1 MPVIDKYKQIQENIQ
16 LKKNTPL
23 QDKVDEIQKK
33 VDEQNRQ
40 KALQNVA
47 NVQNK
52 TELANADN
60 LVKRTGMT
68 TMYNTSSNPPQTPW
82 QQVAAQNLQNKG
94 IDPTKL
100 GTGTGESYQ
109 PYTPTTQPTEPVTP
123 TTTTV
128 TPLQQKVDA
137 IQKQVDA
144 NNEAIKQWQV
154 SPIQQKLEQDKLN
167 RINSK
172 VSLYSNGESLYNA
185 VQGGSILPW
194 TQEWTTLAQTKP
206 EIIQQYDVIKKQKDN
221 YNQVKVLGEAIV
233 WDVQPPQPSNAL
245 QNLLAYF
252 QKDLSTDIA
261 WEYQNTVIN
270 NPAYQGS
277 VQKFNDINQ
286 QIADNNKNIQA
297 LRDDVRKKYSA
308 WTPESLIAS
317 AIAREARPLIEQG
330 QYLSQLQANAES
342 EMTRILEENKSVF
355 EMKQQERTQKNQR
368 MMELYGTIRSEEIR
382 QEDMARADKL
392 LADEIARTDKKD
404 KEKLAQLE
412 QERLD
417 NVKTAIAQLGVEPKW
432 ETYDEL
438 LGEYA
443 TAVKNQ
449 PKEDK
454 IITGLTPWQTIYK
467 NWEFITVPWGEATT
481 TIDFIKSKEWFREN
495 AYLDSGG
502 VPTIGY
508 WFTNINGKPVKIGDT
523 MTREQADKELQNQID
538 SKYSNWKNLVS
549 VNLSPSQEAAL
560 TSLEYNLGGGVWG
573 FPNWKQIIEA
583 INNEDFGKASSI
595 LANSGIGTT
604 VKSTGQVLPWLV
616 KRRREEAQLLLNTW
630 EQELSTSDVATFNNS
645 TYKPQTEK
653 DPEMKRKYQQFLE
666 TKNWIMWQKDANI
679 NDVMA
684 YSQWGK
690 DLTDTDTKALT
701 KFSQALDQI
710 TGIQKQIKDI
720 QTGPVLWKLK
730 QLNPYDTDAQVL
742 TASLNALIP
751 NLARGVY
758 GEVGVLTDNDIRQY
772 SKTIPNLTQ
781 TNDVNNAVLALT
793 LDTIAWGYKRQL
805 QTLAAAWKDV
815 SWFSGIYESL
825 KAQSDSIKSQIPWFS
840 DKGTAKKNIF
850 TSWGSVGWEATV
862 DSNTIF

>member
-355 EMKQQERTQKNQR
+355 EMKQKQQERNQNTA
-368 MMELYGTIRSEEIR
+368 MQLYWTIRAEEIR
-382 QEDMARADKL
+382 IEDLARK
-392 LADEIARTDKKD
+392 DEELRIQMEQARTTQEYNEFKD
-404 KEKLAQLE
+404 QRDYNLKVAQALSDEEYKNKQLDIQNRPKASDYLKFEVPNEDGSVSTVYRNPLTWQEMSSSQVFGRTPATSGGWDAPISQYLSSFSPAWQALLTVPDGTVIPTRLGEVSPQNASVRGKECAEYVNDIVGTKMGSTYDSKLAVCNEATGWVGSVVAWKPTGSGNFGHTGIIVDEDANNYYVKSSNYVPWTVTTEKIPKESIKNFYTPPEIKQAQETE
-412 QERLD
+412 QAWPQPIKYPNGNVRTPDGTLYTKKEVTELD
-417 NVKTAIAQLGVEPKW
+417 NKIKWDEQYKRASTTLQYFRALDRLNELVWKYGTEIWPLASIESAFGGTAKSELQSAYNDVLFAEKEYRNLGVLNWPDVGLLTSGLPSPVSFTYTNAAW
-432 ETYDEL
+432 EDIKISGTPFNDKVL
-438 LGEYA
+438 RGI
-443 TAVKNQ
+443 KN
-449 PKEDK
+449 KK
-454 IITGLTPWQTIYK
+454 LTL
-467 NWEFITVPWGEATT
+467 E
-481 TIDFIKSKEWFREN
+481 
-495 AYLDSGG
+495 
-502 VPTIGY
+502 
-508 WFTNINGKPVKIGDT
+508 
-523 MTREQADKELQNQID
+523 KELEDTYNT
-538 SKYSNWKNLVS
+538 L
-549 VNLSPSQEAAL
+549 NLSNQ
-560 TSLEYNLGGGVWG
+560 NLG
-573 FPNWKQIIEA
+573 N
-583 INNEDFGKASSI
+583 
-595 LANSGIGTT
+595 T
-604 VKSTGQVLPWLV
+604 LP
-616 KRRREEAQLLLNTW
+616 
-630 EQELSTSDVATFNNS
+630 
-645 TYKPQTEK
+645 
-653 DPEMKRKYQQFLE
+653 
-666 TKNWIMWQKDANI
+666 
-679 NDVMA
+679 
-684 YSQWGK
+684 
-690 DLTDTDTKALT
+690 
-701 KFSQALDQI
+701 
-710 TGIQKQIKDI
+710 
-720 QTGPVLWKLK
+720 
-730 QLNPYDTDAQVL
+730 
-742 TASLNALIP
+742 
-751 NLARGVY
+751 
-758 GEVGVLTDNDIRQY
+758 
-772 SKTIPNLTQ
+772 
-781 TNDVNNAVLALT
+781 
-793 LDTIAWGYKRQL
+793 
-805 QTLAAAWKDV
+805 
-815 SWFSGIYESL
+815 SL
-825 KAQSDSIKSQIPWFS
+825 KALDDIRKRASIWTEEWDIEQFI
-840 DKGTAKKNIF
+840 NQ
-850 TSWGSVGWEATV
+850 
-862 DSNTIF
+862 